1 MNFRKVLRSLN
12 IYLTSKEIDGILN
25 ILDTKS
31 LGYIFWEDF
40 YKKIRPSNIE
50 EQLTT
55 RVNLGIMKI
64 NSDINYYMLSPK
76 DAFRQ
81 FNVSRTGKMT
91 FEEFIALLHQISV
104 LAKKE
109 DYSYAVSRDIFEYID
124 DKVIKLIARNR
135 KTLGN
140 QTENRILNIESA
152 VNILNNFLTKNKIF
166 ISDMELRKMI
176 KFA

>member
-76 DAFRQ
+76 DAFQQ

-91 FEEFIALLHQISV
+91 FEEFIALLH
-104 LAKKE
+104 
-109 DYSYAVSRDIFEYID
+109 
-124 DKVIKLIARNR
+124 
-135 KTLGN
+135 
-140 QTENRILNIESA
+140 
-152 VNILNNFLTKNKIF
+152 
-166 ISDMELRKMI
+166 
-176 KFA
+176 